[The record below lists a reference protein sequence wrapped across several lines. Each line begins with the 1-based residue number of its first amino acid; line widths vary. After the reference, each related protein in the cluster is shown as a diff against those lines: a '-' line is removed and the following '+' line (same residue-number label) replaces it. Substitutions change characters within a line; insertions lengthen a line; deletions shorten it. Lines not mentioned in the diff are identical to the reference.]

1 MLLITQQLWPASLTL
16 RDISFYG
23 NTAFYIKLS
32 ETDCVR
38 WKTVSD
44 WIVAAVSSKKY
55 QKYNTHEESICSAKF
70 THQRTTLSEL

>member
-1 MLLITQQLWPASLTL
+1 MLLITQQLWPASLIL

-44 WIVAAVSSKKY
+44 WIVAAVSSKEKN
-55 QKYNTHEESICSAKF
+55 QKYNMHEESICSVRF
-70 THQRTTLSEL
+70 THQRTTF